1 MRHNLNSHWSG
12 LIRPMAWGVA
22 LGLGMIAAGW
32 HSTIVPILI
41 VLLALRTRSES
52 PISVGRVA
60 LIFTVVLLLHIVVI
74 TGLVLYNHHPHL

>member
-1 MRHNLNSHWSG
+1 MRNPVHSNWSS
-12 LIRPMAWGVA
+12 LIRPMAWGLA

-41 VLLALRTRSES
+41 IVLALRTRSES

-60 LIFTVVLLLHIVVI
+60 LIFTVVLLVHILVI
-74 TGLVLYNHHPHL
+74 TGLVIFNHHPHL